1 MKEDLL
7 YKQHRIHT
15 ARLPSN
21 RYISSI
27 VNMGKKKALTEDSL
41 TDAVT
46 RVPGEF
52 ESEDFAIQA
61 AKDYIDRV
69 GQEAGG

>member
-1 MKEDLL
+1 
-7 YKQHRIHT
+7 
-15 ARLPSN
+15 
-21 RYISSI
+21 
-27 VNMGKKKALTEDSL
+27 MGKKKALTEDSL